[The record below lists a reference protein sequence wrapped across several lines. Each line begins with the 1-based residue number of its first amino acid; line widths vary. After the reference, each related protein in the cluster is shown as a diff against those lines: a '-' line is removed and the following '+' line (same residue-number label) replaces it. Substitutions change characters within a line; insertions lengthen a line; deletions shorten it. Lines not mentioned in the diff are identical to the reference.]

1 MNVSAIGR
9 NFSAPINQSIQQTPN
24 ALLANYSYN
33 NYNNSDTFEKTN
45 NVNNQPSFGGFFRDL
60 WNACTKIAS
69 GKYKLGESETA
80 RLKNSTNMDGVYHFM
95 SKNEQDAYNSAE
107 SWYEAVSGEKL
118 DSSAKDMDDETREI
132 LNWLGM

>member
-69 GKYKLGESETA
+69 RKYKLEESEAA
-80 RLKNSTNMDGVYHFM
+80 RLKNSTGMSGVYHFM
-95 SKNEQDAYNSAE
+95 SENEQIAYNSAE
-107 SWYEAVSGEKL
+107 SWYNAASGEKL
-118 DSSAKDMDDETREI
+118 DSSAKDIDDATKEI
-132 LNWLGM
+132 LNSLGM

>member
-45 NVNNQPSFGGFFRDL
+45 NVNNQPSFGNSIWR
-60 WNACTKIAS
+60 
-69 GKYKLGESETA
+69 KL
-80 RLKNSTNMDGVYHFM
+80 LILIIK
-95 SKNEQDAYNSAE
+95 
-107 SWYEAVSGEKL
+107 
-118 DSSAKDMDDETREI
+118 I
-132 LNWLGM
+132 LNK